1 MPSTARKNP
10 WTRCREA
17 YEEQKDQE
25 IEKLEQTI
33 SSQEKIISDG
43 LIIRS

>member
-1 MPSTARKNP
+1 MQD
-10 WTRCREA
+10 A

-33 SSQEKIISDG
+33 SSQEK
-43 LIIRS
+43 LYQMA